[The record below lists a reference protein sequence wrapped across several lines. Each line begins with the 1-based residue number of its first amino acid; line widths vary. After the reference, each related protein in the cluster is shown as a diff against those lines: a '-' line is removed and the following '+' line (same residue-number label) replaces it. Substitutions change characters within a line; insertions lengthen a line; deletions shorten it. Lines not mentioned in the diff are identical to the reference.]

1 MRTSTKLTTMTTLT
15 AAYKR
20 QTNLNITHDAFEQ
33 VWRNTR
39 WGRNTQYLRHD
50 EVESFFPKLWKL
62 LQVFGSAFDDKWAY
76 RKTKKY
82 VLRFA
87 VWDKPQSGSF
97 WEDNDIRKRD
107 VMQRKLLEASS

>member
-1 MRTSTKLTTMTTLT
+1 MK
-15 AAYKR
+15 ADY
-20 QTNLNITHDAFEQ
+20 EQ

-50 EVESFFPKLWKL
+50 EVQNFFPKLWKL
-62 LQVFGSAFDDKWAY
+62 LQAYGSAFDDKWAY

-97 WEDNDIRKRD
+97 WEDKDIRKND
-107 VMQRKLLEASS
+107 IMQTRLSAEPQQKEASC